1 MKKVNKNIK
10 KVLMLL
16 LLIPL
21 VSFSQSKDKKASE
34 ILQEITDKMKSYSSI
49 KLEFTYQMENPEA
62 NINEI
67 THGNAL
73 VSGDKYR
80 LDIAGQTVISN
91 GVTIWTMI
99 PDAEEVQVNDAEE
112 GDDGFSITKM
122 LTSYNEDYKSK
133 LMPKITSMDGENV
146 YALDLTPFEKKTF
159 GKVHLFVEKTKMEV
173 YAIAIF
179 DQSGSVYTYKI
190 KSFVPDIPV
199 SDSDFTF
206 DEAEYPDFDVID
218 MR

>member
-1 MKKVNKNIK
+1 MNKVNRNNK

-16 LLIPL
+16 LLLPI
-21 VSFSQSKDKKASE
+21 VAFTQSKHKQASE
-34 ILQEITDKMKSYSSI
+34 ILQEITDKTKSYNSI

-62 NINEI
+62 SIDEI
-67 THGNAL
+67 TQGNAL

-80 LDIAGQTVISN
+80 LDIAGQTVISD
-91 GVTIWTMI
+91 GQTIWTVI
-99 PDAEEVQVNDAEE
+99 TDAEEVQVNDAEE

-122 LTSYNEDYKSK
+122 LTTYNEDYKSK
-133 LMPKITSMDGENV
+133 LMPKITSMDGKNV

-179 DQSGSVYTYKI
+179 DQNGSVYTYKI
-190 KSFVPDIPV
+190 KSFAPDIPV
-199 SDSDFTF
+199 SDNDFTF